1 MIVNSP
7 VIACSS
13 YYHLEFK
20 IFRNFA
26 CQWIWNFMMSS
37 LFCVGMVGSSQI
49 LHFFDLTLT
58 IVFPLLGWCLGLL
71 TDTGLT
77 TEVACT

>member
-1 MIVNSP
+1 
-7 VIACSS
+7 
-13 YYHLEFK
+13 
-20 IFRNFA
+20 
-26 CQWIWNFMMSS
+26 MMSS
-37 LFCVGMVGSSQI
+37 LFCVGMVESSQI
-49 LHFFDLTLT
+49 LHFFDLALT